1 MTCLLA
7 WLHALPRTQ
16 HNLNYTECEA
26 VAINSHQRDLNDD
39 VTHGTTPSLLVSQCR
54 SSGLCFNI
62 TESDIHMLASL
73 FHASGPWSNGGWT
86 VQEWGYNRAPQRAKN
101 WSERKIGSNLGRIP
115 PWSASAGLKPSRL
128 SEDSISRTGQDL
140 HDCFSRDTKD
150 AKRAQSYLPSYCN
163 YKICRFAFHRF
174 AFFFPVLNYFFLCW
188 ADHERFTT
196 IYIFDVRLERC
207 RRSPLSHVH
216 SLHWCQTDSNLS
228 KQSPSPIR
236 DVKKT
241 CHKQWD

>member
-7 WLHALPRTQ
+7 WQHALPTTQ

-54 SSGLCFNI
+54 SSSLCFNI

-101 WSERKIGSNLGRIP
+101 WSERKIGSNLSRIP
-115 PWSASAGLKPSRL
+115 PWSAPAGLKPSRL

-150 AKRAQSYLPSYCN
+150 AKRAQRYLPSYCN
-163 YKICRFAFHRF
+163 YKICTDLHFVFS
-174 AFFFPVLNYFFLCW
+174 VLNYFFSLLGW
-188 ADHERFTT
+188 SWEIYNHLHFWSSVREVHEKH
-196 IYIFDVRLERC
+196 C
-207 RRSPLSHVH
+207 LSCSQPALVPNWQQ
-216 SLHWCQTDSNLS
+216 SVKTMCLFL
-228 KQSPSPIR
+228 SPSPIR
-236 DVKKT
+236 HVKKNLP
-241 CHKQWD
+241 